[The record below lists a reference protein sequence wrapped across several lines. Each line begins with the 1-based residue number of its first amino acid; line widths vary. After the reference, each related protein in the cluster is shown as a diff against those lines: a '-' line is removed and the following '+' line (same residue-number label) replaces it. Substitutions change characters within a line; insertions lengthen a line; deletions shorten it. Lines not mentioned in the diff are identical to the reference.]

1 MATVGFVGLGIMGRP
16 MLRNLLKAG
25 HTVIAY
31 GRTPATLDSVVADG
45 AQRAS
50 SNTDVGARADI
61 IVTMLPDGPEV
72 EEVVLGANGILS
84 GAKSG
89 SLIIDMSSISPL
101 ISQKIGAACD
111 AKGVDFL
118 DAPVSG
124 GEPKAIDGTL
134 AIMVGGKPGVFAK
147 AEPILKSLGSSVTLT
162 GPVGAGNTTKL
173 ANQIMVACNIAAMGE
188 ALTLAT
194 RCGLNPE
201 VVVNAVKGG
210 LAGSAVLNAKG
221 PMLIARNF
229 KPGFKINLHQKDLR
243 NALETAEA
251 NHVCLPLTAQVQQIL
266 SSLIANGKGDLDH
279 SAIATFVETASH
291 VEVKVPTS

>member
-25 HTVIAY
+25 YTVIAY

-45 AQRAS
+45 AQRGAS
-50 SNTDVGARADI
+50 NADVGARAEI
-61 IVTMLPDGPEV
+61 IITMLPDGPEV
-72 EEVVLGANGILS
+72 EEVVLGVNGIFSGTKS
-84 GAKSG
+84 GA
-89 SLIIDMSSISPL
+89 LIIDMSSISPL
-101 ISQKIGAACD
+101 VSQKIAAACE
-111 AKGVDFL
+111 AKKVDFL

-134 AIMVGGKPGVFAK
+134 AIMVGGKLEVFAK
-147 AEPILKSLGSSVTLT
+147 AEPILKCLGSSVTLT

-229 KPGFKINLHQKDLR
+229 KPGFKINLHHKDLR
-243 NALETAEA
+243 NALETADA
-251 NHVCLPLTAQVQQIL
+251 NDVFLPLTAQVQQML
-266 SSLIANGKGDLDH
+266 SSLIADGKGDLDH

-291 VEVKVPTS
+291 VEVKAPTS